1 MSQAEERRVLWTARM
16 HAGEC
21 LGICDA
27 LPLLSTTSGEA
38 KLRNVRELLSSRAAC
53 HLAAMLINLSEA
65 SCCYRPLEPKTAP
78 SRLMTMFV
86 ECVENRWTGNKVV
99 ARLDFVLDGHS
110 AFASITTE
118 NEPRTDVPAVAYD
131 DKDGVWDIVLKVL
144 RTIFPAYCGPR
155 VES

>member
-1 MSQAEERRVLWTARM
+1 MSQAEERPVLWTARV
-16 HAGEC
+16 HAGEY
-21 LGICDA
+21 LGVCDA

-38 KLRNVRELLSSRAAC
+38 ELRNVRELLSSRAAC

-65 SCCYRPLEPKTAP
+65 SRCYRPIEPKTAP

-86 ECVENRWTGNKVV
+86 ECVENRWTGNKVLV

-118 NEPRTDVPAVAYD
+118 NEPRTDVPPVAYD

-144 RTIFPAYCGPR
+144 RTIFPAHRGP
-155 VES
+155 